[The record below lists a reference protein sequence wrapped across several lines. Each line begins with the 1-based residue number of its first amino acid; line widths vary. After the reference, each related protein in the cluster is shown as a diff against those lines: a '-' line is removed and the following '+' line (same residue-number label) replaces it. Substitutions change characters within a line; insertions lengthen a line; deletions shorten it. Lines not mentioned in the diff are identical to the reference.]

1 MKIAQLQADMRNID
15 IRFRVLKKGEIR
27 EIDSR
32 DGKELKLSE
41 VEIGDDTGRIY
52 LTLWDQSIEMLD
64 EGDIGEVKNGFIKVV
79 RNELRLNVGKYGE
92 LLKIENDNEFI
103 SEEKIPEHFPK
114 PPENYKPK
122 FKKKYYKKD

>member
-27 EIDSR
+27 EIASR

-52 LTLWDQSIEMLD
+52 LTLWDQSIVLLD

-92 LLKIENDNEFI
+92 LLKVDNDKEFI
-103 SEEKIPEHFPK
+103 ALDKIPENFPK

-122 FKKKYYKKD
+122 FRKRQYKKG